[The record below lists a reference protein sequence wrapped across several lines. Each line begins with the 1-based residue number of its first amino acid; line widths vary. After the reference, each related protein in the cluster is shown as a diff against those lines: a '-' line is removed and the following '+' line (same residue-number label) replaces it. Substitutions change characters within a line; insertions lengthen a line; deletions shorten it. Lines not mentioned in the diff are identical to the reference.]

1 MKIFNKFIWSKKEPS
16 NKNDIWFDGSTWK
29 VYTEEAW
36 QSFTLSV
43 DDADKVAKVLENAS
57 EVYQEKLNAGYG
69 IVIEGNTIS
78 VDNSDVWEAIETLQQ
93 NKVEQTQLDD
103 YVPFDRYASTSQ
115 VLIDSINELDSI
127 KLNKT
132 DVPTP
137 DWSASTYKD
146 GHIKNRTHHLQD
158 YMCYEF
164 KGSPVSISKP
174 NDTGYVLLTY
184 DTDMAEK
191 YMKIEIKAGEYKTEE
206 FVDAMGLPII
216 FTWDGNSTI
225 NVQTFGG
232 ALETYGMRAYYSSSA
247 KGYDEYFVALD
258 EGFIPRTI
266 ARKADIPTKVSQLE
280 QDVPGGGGS
289 YDDTEIKDK
298 LTELS
303 SEVSEVSK
311 NTEGIKTEETTAQ
324 VEESIVIETNDGK
337 EVAKILA
344 ESSEG
349 GIEEQRWE
357 SNDGKEVYATI
368 SKNGLNAK
376 IKIDTPSIVIPQ
388 VYEPTDDLVDVGY
401 SSPIGRNNVKRADW
415 AAENKYTYYE
425 FLAHYYDG
433 YLGNTEGYSVRKR
446 SLGSDSSKS
455 GYELFEYDFKP
466 LNYKKVVMLSA
477 GMNACET
484 GAIWGLATFVKALM
498 TSEEEGFKFLRENVR
513 FKILPFICPSSFDQE
528 TLRYPNSNGVR
539 INKNFDWDR
548 NWYEVAD
555 STKGEYPDSEAESR
569 ILKAWINENAWKS
582 DLYIDCH
589 QDPDKNASQEKEL
602 TVVICSDAIT
612 NNKLR
617 QCFPSL
623 VQFYRDKGYIGA
635 DITPNTYSWVETGKS
650 YPKTRYAKE
659 ICGIPSIMIEQYC
672 SSTMFGSDGNTI
684 NDTYGIKN
692 YALMLRLYTFSILA
706 KGAESI
712 KGADLS
718 TICLMNK

>member
-1 MKIFNKFIWSKKEPS
+1 MKRLRIGKDFGLTWTIKAKNAGDHSPYNPSSDSVLLLVTPYNKVKAEGVT
-16 NKNDIWFDGSTWK
+16 FDG
-29 VYTEEAW
+29 
-36 QSFTLSV
+36 
-43 DDADKVAKVLENAS
+43 DKVRWIFRGKDQKHPGIYGLELVENWGKDGMITVDTCKAF
-57 EVYQEKLNAGYG
+57 ELVEHTCEETGQDGDGLIFDTLEFMTDVELNALRGP
-69 IVIEGNTIS
+69 EGPQGPAGPAGPQGPQG
-78 VDNSDVWEAIETLQQ
+78 EPGPQG
-93 NKVEQTQLDD
+93 
-103 YVPFDRYASTSQ
+103 P
-115 VLIDSINELDSI
+115 
-127 KLNKT
+127 
-132 DVPTP
+132 
-137 DWSASTYKD
+137 
-146 GHIKNRTHHLQD
+146 
-158 YMCYEF
+158 
-164 KGSPVSISKP
+164 
-174 NDTGYVLLTY
+174 
-184 DTDMAEK
+184 
-191 YMKIEIKAGEYKTEE
+191 AGE
-206 FVDAMGLPII
+206 P
-216 FTWDGNSTI
+216 
-225 NVQTFGG
+225 
-232 ALETYGMRAYYSSSA
+232 
-247 KGYDEYFVALD
+247 
-258 EGFIPRTI
+258 
-266 ARKADIPTKVSQLE
+266 
-280 QDVPGGGGS
+280 
-289 YDDTEIKDK
+289 YDDTEIQNK

-303 SEVSEVSK
+303 AEVSEVSK